1 MKLAQDNFPIQV
13 SGAEAGTSDFK
24 IAFNAKA
31 FRVLSDTLYNDKI
44 GSVVRET
51 ATNAVDSHIMASK
64 ADVPFEIHLPDAFEP
79 WFSIKDEGIGLSKQA
94 VHEIYTTYFM
104 STKDQSNECTGML
117 GLGSKVSFSYTDQFT
132 IESNFDG
139 VKTIYSAFIN
149 ASGIPNIAEMH
160 SEATDDP
167 TGVEIKISVKQG
179 DYAKFAN
186 AVKEQLKF
194 FKVKPNVINV
204 PYAFEFDATFDGDAL
219 STANGFK
226 LVKSPNH
233 VSTWYIVQGNVGYPL
248 DVDRLANCAPEAA
261 SFVNRLVSIGSFYIE
276 CPIGSIGVTASRES
290 VEYTDATIKAIETR
304 LLAIREELLLN
315 AEKDLK
321 GLNNWEI
328 AVKAND
334 FDVFGDVAAY
344 QKFMDNKQ
352 TMPIYY
358 HGSYQFD
365 IGMDSGYVCKER
377 AYSREYFNHRIKA
390 SSDLSILVIDDCIY
404 QKNRLKKYSEEIM
417 NGRSFTTVTPMS
429 STNTLP
435 QLTTLLGGFNNFVML
450 SSIEYKPQR
459 AARGN
464 TAKTACWLH
473 RNGIFVRGWTKAEEA
488 PSIGSYVYVVLDKL
502 NYADHKDIVNVR
514 KYESLSLINSNMPK
528 IIGVRK
534 SDVSKLAAGVKP
546 LSAYIAEEQAKV
558 IPFVKKYLKRKSW
571 SNAINIGISAEAV
584 KGTGT
589 KLERLMSL
597 KEKLYGSLDRYSSVS
612 NTFINEA
619 KVPVAIRDS
628 LTKVVSEE
636 KSKYPILKVDNWYL
650 NNSLTASDIKALL
663 TVKV

>member
-149 ASGIPNIAEMH
+149 ASGIPNIAEMF

-179 DYAKFAN
+179 DYTKFAN

-204 PYAFEFDATFDGDAL
+204 PYAFEFDKEFDGESLAVAD
-219 STANGFK
+219 GFK

-233 VSTWYIVQGNVGYPL
+233 VRTWYIVQGNVGYPL
-248 DVDRLANCAPEAA
+248 DVNRLANCTAEAA

-304 LLAIREELLLN
+304 LLAIREELLVN

-328 AVKAND
+328 AVRSNE
-334 FDVFGDVAAY
+334 FNLFGDY
-344 QKFMDNKQ
+344 DKFFNDDQAK
-352 TMPIYY
+352 PWSH
-358 HGSYQFD
+358 HGSCKFLTS
-365 IGMDSGYVCKER
+365 MASGFVVKER
-377 AYSREYFNHRIKA
+377 IYSREYFADKVQA
-390 SSDLSILVIDDCIY
+390 KSDTTLLVIDECTY
-404 QKNRLKKYSEEIM
+404 QKNRLKKYSEEVARG
-417 NGRSFTTVTPMS
+417 NSFVTVAIS
-429 STNTLP
+429 DKSKSLKD
-435 QLTTLLGGFNNFVML
+435 LTKLLGGFNNFVML

-459 AARGN
+459 AART
-464 TAKTACWLH
+464 TATKTACWLH
-473 RNGIFVRGWTKAEEA
+473 RNGIFPRSWTKAEEA
-488 PSIGSYVYVVLDKL
+488 PSGGSYVYVVLDKL
-502 NYADHKDIVNVR
+502 AYADHKDIDNVR

-589 KLERLMSL
+589 KLERLMTL

-612 NTFINEA
+612 NQFINEA

-636 KSKYPILKVDNWYL
+636 KAKYPILKVDNYYL
-650 NNSLTASDIKALL
+650 NNNLTASDIKALL
-663 TVKV
+663 AVQV

>member
-1 MKLAQDNFPIQV
+1 MIVESKAAAVEVQG
-13 SGAEAGTSDFK
+13 STAGKAFS
-24 IAFNAKA
+24 IAMNAKA
-31 FRVLSDTLYNDKI
+31 FRVLSSTLYNDKI
-44 GSVVRET
+44 GSIVREVS
-51 ATNAVDSHIMASK
+51 TNAVDGHTMAGK

-79 WFSIKDEGIGLSKQA
+79 WFSVQDFGVGMSDETVNTVFTQ
-94 VHEIYTTYFM
+94 YFN
-104 STKDQSNECTGML
+104 STKDDSNDCTG
-117 GLGSKVSFSYTDQFT
+117 GFGIGAKSPFSYTDQFT
-132 IESNFDG
+132 VSSVHGGIRT
-139 VKTIYSAFIN
+139 VYSCFIAEN
-149 ASGIPNIAEMH
+149 GIPDLATMF

-179 DYAKFAN
+179 DYAKFDM

-204 PYAFEFDATFDGDAL
+204 PYAFEFDKEFDGESLAVAD
-219 STANGFK
+219 GFK
-226 LVKSPNH
+226 LVKSSFNARCF
-233 VSTWYIVQGNVGYPL
+233 YIIQGNVGYPL
-248 DVDRLANCAPEAA
+248 DVNRLANCTAEAA

-304 LLAIREELLLN
+304 LLAIREELLVN

-328 AVKAND
+328 AVRSNE
-334 FDVFGDVAAY
+334 FNLFGDY
-344 QKFMDNKQ
+344 DKFFNDDQAK
-352 TMPIYY
+352 PWSY
-358 HGSYQFD
+358 HGSFKFLTN
-365 IGMDSGYVCKER
+365 MASGFVVKER
-377 AYSREYFNHRIKA
+377 IYSREYF
-390 SSDLSILVIDDCIY
+390 SDKVQAKSDTTILVIDECTY
-404 QKNRLKKYSEEIM
+404 QKNRLKKYAEEVARG
-417 NGRSFTTVTPMS
+417 NSFVTVAIS
-429 STNTLP
+429 DKSKSLKD
-435 QLTTLLGGFNNFVML
+435 LTKLLGGFNNFVML

-464 TAKTACWLH
+464 AAKTACWLH
-473 RNGIFVRGWTKAEEA
+473 RNGTFPRSWTKAEEA
-488 PSIGSYVYVVLDKL
+488 PSSGYYVYVVLDKL
-502 NYADHKDIVNVR
+502 NYADHKDIDNVR

-584 KGTGT
+584 EGTGT
-589 KLERLMSL
+589 KLERLMTL
-597 KEKLYGSLDRYSSVS
+597 KGKLQGSLDRYSSVS

-619 KVPVAIRDS
+619 KVAVTIRDS
-628 LTKVVSEE
+628 ITKVVSEE

-650 NNSLTASDIKALL
+650 NNNLTAGEIKALL
-663 TVKV
+663 AVQV